1 MDPHQARTR
10 PSEPLPA
17 HTPDEGKTNHYKVA
31 RSPKGVKVA
40 VPIDIVLSLLR
51 PGELEKLQKYVDS
64 YLGKH
69 LQP

>member
-1 MDPHQARTR
+1 MDLHEARTGS
-10 PSEPLPA
+10 SEPSSA
-17 HTPDEGKTNHYKVA
+17 DTPDDGETNPFRAA

-51 PGELEKLQKYVDS
+51 PGELEKLQKYVAS
-64 YLGKH
+64 YIGKH